1 MAEFEVPEK
10 PEGHKE
16 RIVGLII
23 AAIAVILAVVS
34 AIGHHTQNEEILAHV
49 DGSDQYAF
57 FQAKKERSFALELS
71 ADALQLNLD
80 RLSPAAQPH
89 AAQLLA
95 AYGKQHAKLDGEG
108 KEIEAR
114 GKEFMDEAARLSH
127 KARVLDLGEIAL
139 QISIVLCSITIL
151 TEQRLFVGLGVI
163 TAGIGIVVSLWGI
176 VVG

>member
-10 PEGHKE
+10 PESHKD

-23 AAIAVILAVVS
+23 AAIAVMLAVVS

-57 FQAKKERSFALELS
+57 FQAKKERAFSLQLS
-71 ADALQLNLD
+71 TDALKLNLD
-80 RLSPAAQPH
+80 RLSPAAQAQ
-89 AAQLLA
+89 AAPLLE
-95 AYGKQHAKLDGEG
+95 AYAKQQAKLDEDG
-108 KEIEAR
+108 KEIQAK
-114 GKEFMDEAARLSH
+114 GKEFMDDAEKLAH

-176 VVG
+176 TVG